1 MWKMCFRADGYA
13 VYALTNDCRA
23 GGMMKDKQVRADRAK
38 EMLKLER
45 NNVMQKKQQILNAMT
60 CFSYLYY
67 YYFRFDFR
75 CLLFIENKC

>member
-45 NNVMQKKQQILNAMT
+45 NNVMQKKTTNLKCYDMFFLFIL
-60 CFSYLYY
+60 
-67 YYFRFDFR
+67 
-75 CLLFIENKC
+75 LLF